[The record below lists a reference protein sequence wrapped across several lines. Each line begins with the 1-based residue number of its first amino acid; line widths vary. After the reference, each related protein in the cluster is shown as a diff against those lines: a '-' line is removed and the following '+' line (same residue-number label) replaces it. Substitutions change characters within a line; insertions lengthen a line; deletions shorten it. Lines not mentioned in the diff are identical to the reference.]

1 MTGSIVGTI
10 DVAQAVLV
18 VFLGGFLALVL
29 YLRREDKREGY
40 PLKDPAGGHDIVG
53 FPLPPPPKHYVTLHG
68 EGGATMPHPEGRVN
82 LAMRPQN
89 RAPGSPFVPTGDPM
103 QDGIGAASWAMKRD
117 EPLLT
122 WEGYP
127 QLQPLRKLPGWEV
140 DPTDPDLRGWPVR
153 DADGVAV
160 GTVVDLWLD
169 HGVKILRYV
178 EVAVT
183 IPGGVPRAM
192 IPIYF
197 AETYPRIPEVCVPAL
212 YARHFAAF
220 PQIQKPDEITA
231 REEDRVSSFCAGGLH
246 YGSVVWTE
254 GSI

>member
-1 MTGSIVGTI
+1 MTGSIIGSI

-53 FPLPPPPKHYVTLHG
+53 FPLPPPAKHYAMLHG
-68 EGGATMPHPEGRVN
+68 EEAVMPHPEGRVG
-82 LAMRPQN
+82 LAMRPQT
-89 RAPGSPFVPTGDPM
+89 RAPGFPFVPTGDPM
-103 QDGIGAASWAMKRD
+103 QDGIGAASWAMKKD

-127 QLQPLRKLPGWEV
+127 QLQPLRKLPGWDV

-153 DADGVAV
+153 DADGVQV

-169 HGVKILRYV
+169 HGVKILRYI
-178 EVAVT
+178 EVALT
-183 IPGGVPRAM
+183 LPDGVPRAM

-220 PQIQKPDEITA
+220 PQMQKPDEITA

-246 YGSVVWTE
+246 YGSVDWTE
-254 GSI
+254 GLI